1 MISEEY
7 SSACWSYT
15 LNTGIQLVLLVNLL
29 ASLHPCMLTDLL
41 TTEQLLDA
49 HRSFKAR
56 ACGQFMKLKQSSS
69 SPNGSPASTGAGRE
83 GDGVGAASTSGFRQL
98 WAVELSAIAQGI
110 GVTGLIFDL
119 AVSRPRGISEE
130 GGPGAASEERNASFK
145 SSSAIEEVHNYEV
158 R

>member
-1 MISEEY
+1 
-7 SSACWSYT
+7 
-15 LNTGIQLVLLVNLL
+15 
-29 ASLHPCMLTDLL
+29 MLTDLL

-56 ACGQFMKLKQSSS
+56 ACGQFMKLKQSSAS
-69 SPNGSPASTGAGRE
+69 SNGSPASGGTGQE
-83 GDGVGAASTSGFRQL
+83 GASIGATSTSGFRQL

-130 GGPGAASEERNASFK
+130 GPGAASEERARERAASFQ

-158 R
+158 RVK